1 MDSKR
6 IPKAIRQP
14 VPELMEFLKPYREV
28 FSREEPRQ
36 TLERYVTGLLSDLPR

>member
-14 VPELMEFLKPYREV
+14 VPELMDLKPYREV